1 MSILLI
7 MARRNRLLLNLIHL
21 LWRTGKRY
29 PWFWLFSLI
38 ISGGWYAYEVK
49 IARPQMSYQGVPVAQ
64 EPAQPMTWFRVFRND
79 GFMLGYS
86 DLRGNPLWVTY
97 QLTPLSQ
104 TQSLQRPGRFSEDW
118 RSLNRIKHDDYTGS
132 GYDRGHL
139 APNHAISQLYGRE
152 AQLDTFLMT
161 NITPQKPKLN
171 QKFWQRLESVEIDH
185 FTRLGAPVWVITGPV
200 FTGSTERLKSSWKVE
215 IPDQFYKIYAME
227 KQGQVQMLAFLVP
240 QNVKGRES
248 LSRYVVSV
256 DEIEKLT
263 GLDFFQALDDR
274 IENAAEASTDVNAWK
289 LKSVANLPPR
299 Y

>member
-1 MSILLI
+1 M
-7 MARRNRLLLNLIHL
+7 MARRNNRWIWQLIKG
-21 LWRTGKRY
+21 LWRVAKRH
-29 PWFWLFSLI
+29 PAVGLLSLI
-38 ISGGWYAYEVK
+38 LSGGWYAYEAQ
-49 IARPQMSYQGVPVAQ
+49 IARPKMAYQGVPIAQ
-64 EPAQPMTWFRVFRND
+64 EPAQPMTWFRTFRND

-86 DLRGNPLWVTY
+86 DLRGNPLWVMY

-104 TQSLQRPGRFSEDW
+104 IQNLPRPGRFSEDW
-118 RSLNRIKHDDYTGS
+118 RSLNRIKHEDYTGS

-139 APNHAISQLYGRE
+139 APNHAISQLYGKQ

-185 FTRLGAPVWVITGPV
+185 FTRLGAPVWVVTGPV
-200 FTGSTERLKSSWKVE
+200 FTGSTERLKSSWQVE

-227 KQGQVQMLAFLVP
+227 KRGQVQMLAFLVP
-240 QNVKGRES
+240 QTVKGRES

-263 GLDFFQALDDR
+263 GLDFFYKLEDR
-274 IENAAEASTDVNAWK
+274 IENTAEASTDANAWK
-289 LKSVANLPPR
+289 LRSVANLPPR